1 MKLLCST
8 FLLSILLGSCSI
20 NQYTANSVVPEN
32 AKEAIL
38 DLSANVD
45 QRTDPFRI
53 KHMEQVGDFIL
64 IDVSYSGGCE
74 MHVFDLISNGQFTAT
89 YPTELETILV
99 HYANGDKCR
108 SIVDE
113 RIYFD
118 LRPYQYSGTSLVRI
132 ILNNKDKS
140 YLDYNY

>member
-1 MKLLCST
+1 MRFLMTLGAIAL
-8 FLLSILLGSCSI
+8 LLSNCSV
-20 NQYTANSVVPEN
+20 NMHTANSVVPEN

-45 QRTDPFRI
+45 QKTDAFRI

-74 MHVFDLISNGQFTAT
+74 EHTFDLISNGQFIAT

-99 HYANGDKCR
+99 HNANGDKCR
-108 SIVDE
+108 SVVDE

-118 LRPYQYSGTSLVRI
+118 LKPFQYSGTSLVRLI
-132 ILNNKDKS
+132 FENNDRT
-140 YLDYNY
+140 LDYNY